1 MATII
6 TERLT
11 AYLLIGGEAGVDF
24 TINASYDQRDPYAV
38 RLAFPVNTP
47 EGDAL
52 TWIFGRQLLDD
63 GLAAPTGDGDVHV
76 WPCGPDLVMLELCA
90 SAGMAQIALSARQ
103 LRAFLFLSYAEVPP
117 GYESGYI
124 EIDQLLHDLMGGRA

>member
-11 AYLLIGGEAGVDF
+11 AYLIIGREAGLDF

-38 RLAFPVNTP
+38 RLGFPVNTR
-47 EGDAL
+47 EGYPL

-63 GLAAPTGDGDVHV
+63 GMAGPAGEGDVHV
-76 WPCGPDLVMLELCA
+76 WPCGPDLIMLELR
-90 SAGMAQIALSARQ
+90 SEAGTAQIALAARQ
-103 LRAFLFLSYAEVPP
+103 VRAFLFLSYAEVPP
-117 GYESGYI
+117 GYESGYV
-124 EIDQLLHDLMGGRA
+124 EIDRLLHDLMGRA